1 MNKVIL
7 KPSKEKSLLRK
18 HPWIFSGAIKKIE
31 DGIKD
36 GDIVEVFTNKENY
49 IATGHYNEGNISV
62 RIFDFNQT
70 KIDEK
75 YWKLKIEKAYN
86 QRLKTVKIDS
96 ENNVFR
102 LIHAEGDHMPGF
114 ICDIYNKVAVFQF
127 HSIGMWKHREIF
139 TKIILEL
146 LPLDT
151 IYDKSEK
158 IQLRISCNSK
168 INYQNEITKKSWKK
182 TAHMS
187 RQCYLGEE
195 GPGTISIIPTSGL
208 ISCSIFS
215 KRNSSDSPSFSSI
228 QFLEI

>member
-1 MNKVIL
+1 MKKVIL

-102 LIHAEGDHMPGF
+102 LIHADGDHMPGF
-114 ICDIYNKVAVFQF
+114 ICDIYNKVAC
-127 HSIGMWKHREIF
+127 SYGNSMW
-139 TKIILEL
+139 
-146 LPLDT
+146 
-151 IYDKSEK
+151 
-158 IQLRISCNSK
+158 
-168 INYQNEITKKSWKK
+168 
-182 TAHMS
+182 
-187 RQCYLGEE
+187 
-195 GPGTISIIPTSGL
+195 
-208 ISCSIFS
+208 
-215 KRNSSDSPSFSSI
+215 
-228 QFLEI
+228 